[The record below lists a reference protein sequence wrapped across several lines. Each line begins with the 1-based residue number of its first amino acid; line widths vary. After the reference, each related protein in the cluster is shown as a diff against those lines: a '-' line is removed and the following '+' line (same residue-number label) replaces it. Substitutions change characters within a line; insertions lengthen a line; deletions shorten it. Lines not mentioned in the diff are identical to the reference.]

1 MINRNYPISSHYFP
15 KLIENDAIYVDKTEF
30 KINRKPAVALQQ
42 MKDKNYAAHYSLSKK
57 QIVLIGVCFTMQ
69 KRGISGHAVE
79 AI

>member
-1 MINRNYPISSHYFP
+1 MHVEVSTQEGRIDAVVETDSH
-15 KLIENDAIYVDKTEF
+15 IYIFEF
-30 KINRKPAVALQQ
+30 KKNRKAAVAIQQ

-69 KRGISGHAVE
+69 KRGISGHLVE